1 VEPHDL
7 LDRIFHG
14 HGCIRPIAAPDHR
27 ITSIDVAKRAGVSQ
41 STVSL
46 VLSGKGRGRISTR
59 TEETVRRAAEEL
71 GYRTNVAAR
80 ALRTGS
86 ARTVGL
92 VVPDVTH
99 PFFGG
104 VLRGAQEAAWREGY
118 AVVLA
123 DAGNDRQWEL
133 ASVTALRALTVD
145 GYLFFEVEPPPG
157 EPLRAVAI
165 DTLPGELPVVR
176 LDAAAGT
183 RAALTHLRELGH
195 RRIGHVAAEVDTA
208 TFRLRLEAFREV
220 AGETDLRVLSA
231 VSIDAAHAAALE
243 LLRRPDRPTAVFAD
257 DDVLAAGV
265 YLAARELG
273 LAIPGELSV
282 VGFDDLDLARILAPP
297 LTTVAADAEALGA
310 AAFAALLETLTG
322 GTPERERVIPVQLVV
337 RGSTAPATAP

>member
-1 VEPHDL
+1 V
-7 LDRIFHG
+7 
-14 HGCIRPIAAPDHR
+14 
-27 ITSIDVAKRAGVSQ
+27 TSIDVARRAGVSQ

-46 VLSGKGRGRISTR
+46 VLSGKGRGRISAR
-59 TEETVRRAAEEL
+59 TEAAVREAAGEL

-99 PFFGG
+99 PFFGP

-133 ASVTALRALTVD
+133 ASLTALRALTVD

-165 DTLPGELPVVR
+165 DSLHHGLPSVR
-176 LDAAAGT
+176 LDVEGGT
-183 RAALTHLRELGH
+183 RAALEHLRELGH
-195 RRIGHVAAEVDTA
+195 RRIGHLASEVDTD
-208 TFRLRLEAFREV
+208 TFRLRLETFQDLL
-220 AGETDLRVLSA
+220 GDTDLRVLTA
-231 VSIDAAHAAALE
+231 FTVDAARAAARG
-243 LLRRPDRPTAVFAD
+243 LLAREDRPTAVFAD
-257 DDVLAAGV
+257 DDVLAAGA

-273 LAIPGELSV
+273 LAIPGDLSV
-282 VGFDDLDLARILAPP
+282 VGFDDLDLARLLTPP

-310 AAFAALLETLTG
+310 AAFEALHAVLSGERPE
-322 GTPERERVIPVQLVV
+322 PERVMPVQLIV
-337 RGSTAPATAP
+337 RGSTGPA

>member
-1 VEPHDL
+1 
-7 LDRIFHG
+7 
-14 HGCIRPIAAPDHR
+14 
-27 ITSIDVAKRAGVSQ
+27 
-41 STVSL
+41 
-46 VLSGKGRGRISTR
+46 VLSGKGRGRISGR

-133 ASVTALRALTVD
+133 ASLAALRALTVD
-145 GYLFFEVEPPPG
+145 GFLFFEVEPPPG

-165 DTLPGELPVVR
+165 DTAPGDLPVVR

-183 RAALTHLRELGH
+183 RAALTHLLDLGH
-195 RRIGHVAAEVDTA
+195 TRIGHVAAEVDTP
-208 TFRLRLEAFREV
+208 TFRLRLDAFRDLV
-220 AGETDLRVLSA
+220 GDTDLRVLSA
-231 VSIDAAHAAALE
+231 VAVDAARVAALP

-257 DDVLAAGV
+257 DDVLASGV

-273 LAIPGELSV
+273 LAIPDELSV
-282 VGFDDLDLARILAPP
+282 VGFDDLELARVLYPP

-310 AAFAALLETLTG
+310 AAFAALFTTLTG
-322 GTPERERVIPVQLVV
+322 GKSEAERILPVELVV
-337 RGSTAPATAP
+337 RGSTAPPA